1 MIAPRWRKVLRDIFL
16 YSSRSLLAVLA
27 MAAGLFEIGALLY
40 KYAVL
45 QPVLSTMYEKTH
57 PASATLVMDQVDDSL
72 VSLARRVP
80 GVTEAEARPV
90 ILARVRIGE
99 DRYVPAVLFVIRDF
113 GRQRLD
119 TFDHDVG
126 AWPPG
131 PGEVLLE
138 RTALS
143 VAQAKIGDALRI
155 RTSDGAEQTVR
166 LAGTVHAAGLPPAW
180 MEHMVPGFISWDSPL
195 RRGADAGESA
205 QLRIVAD
212 HPMEEG
218 YVRELADSVSATLE
232 RAGHPVSR
240 VTVPTPGRHPHA
252 DQMDAFLYLLG
263 AFGILSFLL
272 SAVLVASMI
281 HALLAEQVRQ
291 VGILKAIGANT
302 RQIAGMYL
310 GQVALLGLA
319 ASALG
324 IPAGFAVGR
333 KYAEFAAQ
341 ILNANLEHAPFP
353 LWVVLAEIAIGVV
366 VPVAFALGPV
376 LRASR
381 ITVHQALTSD
391 PAPRP
396 FGTRRIERALL
407 RLSWL
412 SRPLVLSLRSSF
424 LRRGRLALT
433 ILMLALG
440 GASFLAAM
448 NVAGAWTRAVREDF
462 ARRRYD
468 LNVALARSTPRAEVE
483 AVLAGVPEI
492 ARVEYGTDANPYL
505 IGQRGVAGGTVAM
518 VGIRP
523 ASRVLE
529 PAVQSGR
536 WLREEDTTGVVIN
549 GAVLARNPSLAPG
562 GQIGLRYEGRTM
574 SLPIVGVVKEL
585 SPMPAVYAP
594 PAAVL
599 RLSRR
604 DPGLVRMVRVVTQR
618 HDLEG
623 QQAAARSL
631 ERAFEARGIELTAL
645 QEMLDVRK
653 SILDHLV
660 IILSVLTFASSIVLL
675 VATLGLTSTLALN
688 VLQRTREIGILSAIG
703 ARPRTVAGQVW
714 TEAMLIGLSSWVLGM
729 AIGTP
734 ITWALE
740 TACGRIFFKTPL
752 DFYLSPTAAALWFG
766 VVVLLAS
773 LSSVLPARRAARL
786 TVREA
791 LSHS

>member
-1 MIAPRWRKVLRDIFL
+1 MIAPRWRKVFRDIAL

-57 PASATLVMDQVDDSL
+57 PASATLVTDQVDDSL
-72 VSLARRVP
+72 VRLVRRVP

-113 GRQRLD
+113 DRQQLD
-119 TFDHDVG
+119 TFQPEAG

-143 VAQAKIGDALRI
+143 VAQARVGDTLGV
-155 RTSDGAEQTVR
+155 RTSDGAEQAVR

-195 RRGADAGESA
+195 RRGAEAGESA
-205 QLRIVAD
+205 QLRIAVD
-212 HPMEEG
+212 HPLEEG
-218 YVRELADSVSATLE
+218 YVREVADSASATLE
-232 RAGHPVSR
+232 RAGYPVSR

-263 AFGILSFLL
+263 VFGVLSFLL

-291 VGILKAIGANT
+291 VGILKAIGGNT

-310 GQVALLGLA
+310 GQVALLGLG
-319 ASALG
+319 ASVLG
-324 IPAGFAVGR
+324 IPLGLVVGR

-353 LWVVLAEIAIGVV
+353 VWVVLAEVAIGVV
-366 VPVAFALGPV
+366 VPVLFALGPV

-396 FGTRRIERALL
+396 FGARRIERALL

-412 SRPLVLSLRSSF
+412 PRPLVLSLRSSF

-433 ILMLALG
+433 IGMLALG

-448 NVAGAWTRAVREDF
+448 NVAGAWTRAVSADF
-462 ARRRYD
+462 ERRRYD
-468 LNVALARSTPRAEVE
+468 LNVALARPTQRAEVD
-483 AVLAGVPEI
+483 AVLASTPEVT
-492 ARVEYGTDANPYL
+492 RVEYGTDANPYL
-505 IGQRGVAGGTVAM
+505 IGAGGVAGGTVAM
-518 VGIRP
+518 VGVRP
-523 ASRVLE
+523 ASSVLA
-529 PAVQSGR
+529 PAIRSGR
-536 WLREEDTTGVVIN
+536 WLREDDTTGVVIN
-549 GAVLARNPSLAPG
+549 GAVLARNPSLAIG
-562 GQIGLRYEGRTM
+562 GQIGLRYEGRTV
-574 SLPIVGVVKEL
+574 SLPILGVAKEL
-585 SPMPAVYAP
+585 TPMPVAYAP
-594 PAAVL
+594 RAAVL

-604 DPGLVRMVRVVTQR
+604 DPDLVRMVRIVTQR
-618 HDLEG
+618 HDLAG

-631 ERAFEARGIELTAL
+631 ERAFEGRGIELTAL
-645 QEMLDVRK
+645 QEMLDARK
-653 SILDHLV
+653 GILDHLV
-660 IILSVLTFASSIVLL
+660 IILSVLTFAATIVVL
-675 VATLGLTSTLALN
+675 VGTLGLTSTLAVN
-688 VLQRTREIGILSAIG
+688 VLQRTREIGILTAIG

-714 TEAMLIGLSSWVLGM
+714 TEAMLIGLLSWALAM
-729 AIGTP
+729 LIGVP
-734 ITWALE
+734 ISWALE

-752 DFYLSPTAAALWFG
+752 DFYLSPSAAALWLG
-766 VVVLLAS
+766 LVVVLAS
-773 LSSVLPARRAARL
+773 LSSIIPARRAARL

>member
-1 MIAPRWRKVLRDIFL
+1 MELALRRVEVPEQADKLPAALSAASSSASRSPALANDPPVLLADEPTGNLDSATGGGRVFRLLGELSRDERRVVVPWQMTFRRFGSLPTLITPWRSGASSWRKVFRDIFQ
-16 YSSRSLLAVLA
+16 YSSRSLLVVLA

-57 PASATLVMDQVDDSL
+57 PASATLVTDEVDDSL
-72 VSLARRVP
+72 VSLAQRVP
-80 GVTEAEARPV
+80 GVTDAEARPV

-119 TFDHDVG
+119 TFDHDAG

-143 VAQAKIGDALRI
+143 VAQAKVGDALRI
-155 RTSDGAEQTVR
+155 RTSDGAEQSVR

-218 YVRELADSVSATLE
+218 YVREVADSVSATLE
-232 RAGHPVSR
+232 RAGHPVTR

-252 DQMDAFLYLLG
+252 AQMDAFLYLLG

-291 VGILKAIGANT
+291 VGILKAIGATT

-333 KYAEFAAQ
+333 KYAEFAAR

-353 LWVVLAEIAIGVV
+353 LWVVLAEVAIGVV

-407 RLSWL
+407 RPRWL

-433 ILMLALG
+433 TLMLALG

-448 NVAGAWTRAVREDF
+448 NVGGAWTRAVREDF

-468 LNVALARSTPRAEVE
+468 LNVALAGPTRRADVE
-483 AVLAGVPEI
+483 AVFAGTPEVV
-492 ARVEYGTDANPYL
+492 RVEYGTDA
-505 IGQRGVAGGTVAM
+505 
-518 VGIRP
+518 
-523 ASRVLE
+523 S
-529 PAVQSGR
+529 
-536 WLREEDTTGVVIN
+536 
-549 GAVLARNPSLAPG
+549 
-562 GQIGLRYEGRTM
+562 
-574 SLPIVGVVKEL
+574 PI
-585 SPMPAVYAP
+585 
-594 PAAVL
+594 
-599 RLSRR
+599 
-604 DPGLVRMVRVVTQR
+604 
-618 HDLEG
+618 
-623 QQAAARSL
+623 
-631 ERAFEARGIELTAL
+631 
-645 QEMLDVRK
+645 
-653 SILDHLV
+653 
-660 IILSVLTFASSIVLL
+660 
-675 VATLGLTSTLALN
+675 
-688 VLQRTREIGILSAIG
+688 
-703 ARPRTVAGQVW
+703 
-714 TEAMLIGLSSWVLGM
+714 
-729 AIGTP
+729 
-734 ITWALE
+734 
-740 TACGRIFFKTPL
+740 
-752 DFYLSPTAAALWFG
+752 
-766 VVVLLAS
+766 
-773 LSSVLPARRAARL
+773 
-786 TVREA
+786 
-791 LSHS
+791 